1 MDAASLATGMVSART
16 AQVQMALAAR
26 LMQAQQITDMKIVT
40 QLLASAEANM
50 KQMTAAAQEGI
61 GQMVDITA

>member
-1 MDAASLATGMVSART
+1 MDPASFAAGMISART

-26 LMQAQQITDMKIVT
+26 LMQAQQITDMKVVT
-40 QLLASAEANM
+40 QLLAASQTNM
-50 KQMTAAAQEGI
+50 QQMAAVVQEGV